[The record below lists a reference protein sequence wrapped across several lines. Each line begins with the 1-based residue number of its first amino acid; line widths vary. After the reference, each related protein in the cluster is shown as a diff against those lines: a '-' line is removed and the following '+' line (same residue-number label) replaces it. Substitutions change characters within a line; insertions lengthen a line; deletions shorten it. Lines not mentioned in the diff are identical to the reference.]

1 MKKLMKQT
9 YTGGTQQPFLDF
21 SFLKHLSIMRLVH
34 LFALLYPFTALVSA
48 VDSLKVTV
56 YDGPTE
62 CADSEKVKNGDY
74 LNMHYTGTIDESS
87 ETGEKGSK
95 FDSSRD
101 RGQTFDFQIGQGRV
115 IKGCEFQISL

>member
-1 MKKLMKQT
+1 
-9 YTGGTQQPFLDF
+9 
-21 SFLKHLSIMRLVH
+21 MRFAH
-34 LFALLYPFTALVSA
+34 LFALLYPFTPFVAA

-56 YDGPTE
+56 YEGPLD

-115 IKGCEFQISL
+115 IKGCEFQNILSYRI